1 MKKKKFK
8 LYKVEEINNN
18 HNSNNK
24 IKLNE
29 RNRDQKVLMDKLSH
43 QSLILGK
50 NNYLIFYLK

>member
-24 IKLNE
+24 IGG
-29 RNRDQKVLMDKLSH
+29 
-43 QSLILGK
+43 LINA
-50 NNYLIFYLK
+50 NNILYINF